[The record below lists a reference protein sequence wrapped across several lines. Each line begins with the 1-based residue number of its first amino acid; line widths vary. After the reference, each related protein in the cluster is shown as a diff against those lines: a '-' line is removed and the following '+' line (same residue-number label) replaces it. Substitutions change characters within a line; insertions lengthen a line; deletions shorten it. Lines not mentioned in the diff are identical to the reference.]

1 MRSEERDFN
10 QMRTIKI
17 TTDYIKHPNGS
28 VLIEFGDT
36 KVICNA
42 SIEDTVPR
50 FLKGQGT
57 GWLTA
62 EYSMLPQSTH
72 SRNQRES
79 QKGRLSGRTQEI
91 SRLIGRS
98 LRAVIDMKLMGEKTL
113 IVDCD
118 VIQADGGTRTASIS
132 GAFVATYIAFER
144 LLNEGLIEKD
154 PVKDYVSAVSLGYVE
169 GKLLLDLDYNE
180 DSNADVDMNLV
191 ATNDGKI
198 IELQGTAE
206 KEPFDIKQLNE
217 MIELGFGGI
226 KNIYEA
232 QKQAIE
238 LWKKL

>member
-1 MRSEERDFN
+1 MRSEERNFN

-79 QKGRLSGRTQEI
+79 QKGKLSGRTQEI

-98 LRAVIDMKLMGEKTL
+98 LRAVVDMELMGEKTL

-132 GAFVATYIAFER
+132 GAFVATYIAFKR
-144 LLNEGLIEKD
+144 LLNDGLIEKN
-154 PVKDYVSAVSLGYVE
+154 PIKNYISAVSLGYVE

-198 IELQGTAE
+198 VELQGTAE
-206 KEPFDIKQLNE
+206 KEAFDIKQLNE
-217 MIELGFGGI
+217 MIELGLDGI

-238 LWKKL
+238 LWEKQ

>member
-1 MRSEERDFN
+1 MRSEERAYN
-10 QMRTIKI
+10 QMRTIRI
-17 TTDYIKHPNGS
+17 TTDYIKHPAGS

-42 SIEDTVPR
+42 AIEDTVPR

-79 QKGRLSGRTQEI
+79 QKGKLSGRTQEI

-98 LRAVIDMKLMGEKTL
+98 LRAVVDMDLMGERTL

-118 VIQADGGTRTASIS
+118 VIQADGGTRTASIT
-132 GAFVATYIAFER
+132 GAFVAVYIAFEK
-144 LLNEGLIEKD
+144 LVQEGLMEKN
-154 PVKDYVSAVSLGYVE
+154 PVKNYVSAVSLGYVE

-191 ATNDGKI
+191 ADSNGRI

-206 KEPFDIKQLNE
+206 KESFDVNQLNE
-217 MIELGFGGI
+217 MIKLGLNGI
-226 KNIYEA
+226 DNIYQI

-238 LWKKL
+238 LWKSI

>member
-1 MRSEERDFN
+1 MIRKNRDFN

-17 TTDYIKHPNGS
+17 ITDYIKHPAGS

-42 SIEDTVPR
+42 SIEDSVPR

-79 QKGRLSGRTQEI
+79 QKGKLSGRTQEI

-98 LRAVIDMKLMGEKTL
+98 LRAVVDMELMGERTL

-132 GAFVATYIAFER
+132 GAFVAVYIAFEKY
-144 LLNEGLIEKD
+144 LDAKILEQN
-154 PVKDYVSAVSLGYVE
+154 PVKNFVSAVSLGYVE
-169 GKLLLDLDYNE
+169 NELLLDLDYEE

-191 ATNDGKI
+191 ATPDEKI
-198 IELQGTAE
+198 IEIQGTAE
-206 KEPFDIKQLNE
+206 KEPFDSEQLNL
-217 MIELGFGGI
+217 MIQLGLRGI

-232 QKQAIE
+232 QKTAID
-238 LWKKL
+238 LWKEK